1 MNIKYLIAILLK
13 LLKLV
18 ATINTALGLKMYVFK
33 IQIPEL
39 QVIVAWILNFVP
51 QHPHLP
57 CKIV

>member
-33 IQIPEL
+33 IPEL
-39 QVIVAWILNFVP
+39 HVIAAWILNFVP
-51 QHPHLP
+51 QHPHLH